1 MGSTLLWYDLET
13 FGIHRALDRIAQFA
27 AVRTDED
34 FRVLEEPTVLYS
46 KITPDYVPDPM
57 ACLLTGITPK
67 TTLERGVRELDFIG
81 QIQEIFSRP
90 GTCVLGY
97 NNFNFD
103 DEFIRNTLY
112 RNLYD
117 PFYREWAGGN
127 SRWDIINL
135 MRAARDLRPEGLHWP
150 VKSNGK
156 PSFKLEDLT
165 AANDI
170 PHEGAHDALSDV
182 RASIALAKRV
192 KEAQPKL
199 YQYLFEQRKKEKIK
213 ALIDLHTKP
222 ILLSTSETF
231 TDINGC
237 TAPVIPLSAD
247 PQNHNVVLAFD
258 LRGEPSSLLDL
269 SVDSIRT
276 RLFTPADQR
285 PEGLERIP
293 LVKIQ
298 VNRSPVLSPL
308 SVLDEETAERL
319 AINREKTEER
329 AELIRAHPVLTRKV
343 MEVFRRNDE
352 PRHRDPELEIYHGF
366 FPDGDR
372 ERMEALRQA
381 GPRQMLKE
389 RFDFEDQRIPILVWR
404 MVCRNY
410 PESLEAEEREQW
422 RSYCAGRLLF
432 PPERMINDFHFFT
445 RKIRERGQ
453 SSTVSPRDKLIL
465 RELQE
470 WAETISREILSY
482 EERETGE
489 GDEEKK
495 EAADGGSAE
504 MGTDS

>member
-1 MGSTLLWYDLET
+1 MGNSLLWYDLET

-34 FRVLEEPTVLYS
+34 FHDIEEPVVLYS

-67 TTLERGVRELDFIG
+67 TTLERGIRELDFIG
-81 QIQEIFSRP
+81 RIQEIFSRP

-103 DEFIRNTLY
+103 DEFIRNTLD
-112 RNLYD
+112 RTLYD

-135 MRAARDLRPEGLHWP
+135 MRAARDLRPEGMSWP
-150 VKSNGK
+150 VKANGK

-165 AANDI
+165 AANGI
-170 PHEGAHDALSDV
+170 AHEEAHDALADV
-182 RASIALAKRV
+182 RATIALAKLVRD
-192 KEAQPKL
+192 AQPKL
-199 YQYLFEQRKKEKIK
+199 YRYLFEQRKKEKIK

-222 ILLSTSETF
+222 ILLYTSETF

-247 PQNHNVVLAFD
+247 PQNHNIVLAFD
-258 LRGEPSSLLDL
+258 LRGEPGSLLDL
-269 SVDSIRT
+269 SVESIRN

-285 PEGLERIP
+285 PEGFERIP

-308 SVLDEETAERL
+308 SVLDEATAERL
-319 AINREKTEER
+319 AIDRETTEER
-329 AELIRAHPVLTRKV
+329 AELIRSHPVLTRKV

-352 PRHRDPELEIYHGF
+352 PPRRDPELEIYHGF
-366 FPDGDR
+366 FPDTDR
-372 ERMEALRQA
+372 EKMETLRQG
-381 GPRQMLKE
+381 GPREILKG
-389 RFDFEDQRIPILVWR
+389 RFDFEDQRIPILLWR

-453 SSTVSPRDKLIL
+453 SSAVSPRDKLVL

-470 WAETISREILSY
+470 WADTISREVLSY
-482 EERETGE
+482 EEKET
-489 GDEEKK
+489 DN
-495 EAADGGSAE
+495 AADGK
-504 MGTDS
+504 